1 VKRSRKGAG
10 GPRVAFVLG
19 SENDLRLI
27 SRGTELLKKFGVEFE
42 VEISSAHR
50 APQKTARYAREAEG
64 RGIQV
69 LIGAAGY
76 ANHLAGALA
85 ANSVLPVIG
94 LPLNTSSLDGLDS
107 LLSTV
112 QMPSGVPVAT
122 VTVGEAGAA
131 NAAILAVQILATAD
145 AGLRKALRKYRE
157 EMAAAV
163 ARKAAEI
170 RNRS

>member
-1 VKRSRKGAG
+1 MKRKAPKRG
-10 GPRVAFVLG
+10 GPRIGFVLG
-19 SENDLRLI
+19 SENDLPLI
-27 SRGTELLKKFGVEFE
+27 TRGTDLLKKFGVAYE

-50 APQKTARYAREAEG
+50 APERTARYAREAEG
-64 RGIQV
+64 RGLKV

-94 LPLNTSSLDGLDS
+94 LPLNTSSLNGLDS

-122 VTVGEAGAA
+122 VTIGEAGAT
-131 NAAILAVQILATAD
+131 NAALLALQILATAD
-145 AGLRKALRKYRE
+145 PGLREALRKHRQ
-157 EMAAAV
+157 EMAEAV
-163 ARKAAEI
+163 ERKAEEI

>member
-1 VKRSRKGAG
+1 VRRIVRKAG
-10 GPRVAFVLG
+10 GPRVGIVLG

-27 SRGTELLKKFGVEFE
+27 TKGANLLKKFGVEFE

-50 APQKTARYAREAEG
+50 APERTARYAREAEG
-64 RGIQV
+64 RGIKV

-85 ANSVLPVIG
+85 ANSILPVIG
-94 LPLNTSSLDGLDS
+94 VPLNTSPLNGLDS

-112 QMPSGVPVAT
+112 QMPSGVPVAA
-122 VTVGEAGAA
+122 VTIGEAGGV
-131 NAAILAVQILATAD
+131 NAAVLALRILATAD
-145 AGLRKALRKYRE
+145 PGLREALWKHRE
-157 EMAAAV
+157 EMAGTASRNAG
-163 ARKAAEI
+163 EI

>member
-1 VKRSRKGAG
+1 MKRKVSKGG
-10 GPRVAFVLG
+10 GPQIGFVLG

-27 SRGTELLKKFGVEFE
+27 ARGTELLKRFGVAFE

-50 APQKTARYAREAEG
+50 APEKTARYAREAEG
-64 RGIQV
+64 RGLRV

-76 ANHLAGALA
+76 ANHLAGTLA

-94 LPLNTSSLDGLDS
+94 LPLNTSSLGGLDS

-122 VTVGEAGAA
+122 VTIGEAGAT
-131 NAAILAVQILATAD
+131 NAAVLALQILATAD
-145 AGLRKALRKYRE
+145 PGLREALRKYRR
-157 EMAAAV
+157 EMAGTV
-163 ARKAAEI
+163 ARKAEEI